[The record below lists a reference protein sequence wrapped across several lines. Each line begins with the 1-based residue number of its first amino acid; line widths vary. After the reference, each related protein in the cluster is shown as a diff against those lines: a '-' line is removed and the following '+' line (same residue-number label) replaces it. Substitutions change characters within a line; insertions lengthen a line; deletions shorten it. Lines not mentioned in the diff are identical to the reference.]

1 VHRQHTTP
9 YNPQQNGIVERW
21 NGTVVATDEIML
33 KPKGLPNWFW
43 GEAVS
48 HVVYVLNRCPM
59 KSMDGMTLF
68 DV

>member
-1 VHRQHTTP
+1 
-9 YNPQQNGIVERW
+9 
-21 NGTVVATDEIML
+21 VVATDEIML

-48 HVVYVLNRCPM
+48 PVVYVLNRCPM